1 MLATYINRC
10 SRRCRPRRGARLVQ
24 GREKA
29 PAQEASHSGR
39 PATSGFL
46 IRHDHLR
53 CHSSLIST
61 PCFLAAR
68 RMRFLIF
75 LTSSASYLAALSLW
89 LM

>member
-39 PATSGFL
+39 PATSCFF
-46 IRHDHLR
+46 IWHDRLR
-53 CHSSLIST
+53 CHLPLIST
-61 PCFLAAR
+61 PCFLAAW

-75 LTSSASYLAALSLW
+75 LTSSVAYLAALSL
-89 LM
+89 